1 MYSSRRP
8 NQILPS
14 YLRRRAA
21 ASGGTRNKKPKTVTT
36 WDRDIVCLPKYH
48 KKGENFIPYPRGK
61 YRARLGRLGLVGKV
75 HLTSAMTVDEV
86 RMEIRSVFERA
97 MGDNP
102 SFPFTYL
109 QATGGGS
116 RSLSIPSVSVSFQWT
131 AHQVAKLGN
140 QRNTI
145 YILAGEELNLP
156 DEEVQYIYIYIFF
169 FVCIVL
175 HCMMISMCIR

>member
-1 MYSSRRP
+1 MSLLINFMYSSRRP

-36 WDRDIVCLPKYH
+36 WDRDIVCLPKYL

-86 RMEIRSVFERA
+86 RMEIQSVFERA
-97 MGDNP
+97 MGDNQ

-116 RSLSIPSVSVSFQWT
+116 RSLSIPS
-131 AHQVAKLGN
+131 VAKLGN

-156 DEEVQYIYIYIFF
+156 DEEVQYIVLFF
-169 FVCIVL
+169 CVHSVTLYDDIHVY
-175 HCMMISMCIR
+175 